1 MRRGAGSAWAI
12 RHNSSDNNNINKNAR
27 RGHLRDVAEDRRH
40 KDDGFKYDMKEPLLD
55 AGFANMFQT
64 DAAMLSV
71 VENLA
76 TGFRLSN
83 DHTVYGPLLI
93 VNNEAFSLK
102 IPPPQPDSSGRV
114 RNPLTLLDPDALAV
128 LSVVVPKPE
137 LLVVGGGAGIAQLSR
152 RAREYLTSIGLNV
165 ELANSKNA
173 SSTYNTLSEE
183 GRNAALLAIPAG
195 VCA

>member
-1 MRRGAGSAWAI
+1 
-12 RHNSSDNNNINKNAR
+12 
-27 RGHLRDVAEDRRH
+27 
-40 KDDGFKYDMKEPLLD
+40 MKEPLLD
-55 AGFANMFQT
+55 AGFANMFQA

-71 VENLA
+71 VENLV

-102 IPPPQPDSSGRV
+102 IPPPRPESNGRV
-114 RNPLTLLDPDALAV
+114 MNPLTLLDPDALAI
-128 LSVVVPKPE
+128 LSIVTPKPE
-137 LLVVGGGAGIAQLSR
+137 LLVVGGGAGIAPLSH

-195 VCA
+195 VNA

>member
-1 MRRGAGSAWAI
+1 
-12 RHNSSDNNNINKNAR
+12 
-27 RGHLRDVAEDRRH
+27 
-40 KDDGFKYDMKEPLLD
+40 
-55 AGFANMFQT
+55 MFQA

-102 IPPPQPDSSGRV
+102 IPPPQPDASGRV
-114 RNPLTLLDPDALAV
+114 LNPLTLLDPDALAI
-128 LSVVVPKPE
+128 LSIVTPKPE
-137 LLVVGGGAGIAQLSR
+137 LVVVGGGAGIAPLSH

-195 VCA
+195 VSA